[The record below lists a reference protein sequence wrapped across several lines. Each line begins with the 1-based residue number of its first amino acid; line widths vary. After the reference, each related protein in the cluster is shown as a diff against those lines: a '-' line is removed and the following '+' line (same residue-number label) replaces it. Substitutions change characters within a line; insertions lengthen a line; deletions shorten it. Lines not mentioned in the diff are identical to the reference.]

1 METFN
6 FLTKD
11 FDQLQINKIKVDPNS
26 NYPNEAL
33 KKLIENNKFIKQNVE
48 TLDLNSER
56 NPEKVRTQLWKFSN

>member
-6 FLTKD
+6 FLTKN

-56 NPEKVRTQLWKFSN
+56 NPEKVRTQL

>member
-56 NPEKVRTQLWKFSN
+56 NPEKVRTQL

>member
-11 FDQLQINKIKVDPNS
+11 FDQLQINKIKVEPNS

-56 NPEKVRTQLWKFSN
+56 NPEKVRTQL